1 MPDGSC
7 PEGHRVPLG
16 QQCGGGWMEQQG
28 QLRQQPSPSIA
39 NSFPPLQEEALLQD
53 ALLSAFFFFLYFYR
67 KSQFPQIIQLRVE
80 KKKNTNVSLHSLPV
94 PVPLTHRA

>member
-1 MPDGSC
+1 MPYGSC

-53 ALLSAFFFFLYFYR
+53 ALLSAFFFSLLLQKIPIPSNNPA
-67 KSQFPQIIQLRVE
+67 KSR